1 MFKSLP
7 FLYTLLF
14 SFSGW
19 CQSGPL
25 IAPPGPLVVP
35 IYSRIPLDSLHK
47 QQMIQSLNGLL
58 SQLSG
63 ANKDNAFV
71 QPEYLPETSDLLD
84 QIRGMGDPLPGR
96 KESCR
101 CYLTNVNQLDS
112 TDYLVQFAYLSLQD
126 TTPLLRASFKLV
138 AHQAGDRYAFSSPLR
153 RNTTGWKVRKV
164 GDFTFYYTDYPFNE
178 SLLSAY
184 VRKAQEFDRKLHAPS
199 YQTVFYCCRSF
210 EEALEALGCDYKLDY
225 NGVSSEN
232 LSAFE
237 RQTSLHV
244 LGGSGPAQFDH
255 HDLWHDRLHAVVP
268 VSTINRPID
277 EACAY
282 LYGGSWGL
290 SWEEVFRQ
298 FKTYMGDNRDWLTAF
313 TENRN
318 FAQPNQNHLY
328 VSYVITAL
336 LVKKIEREKGFHAV
350 LQFLTCGKYQRDNE
364 NYFQAL
370 NTIVG
375 IDRSN
380 FNSIIQE
387 LVDSEIKSVS
397 LSS

>member
-1 MFKSLP
+1 MLKPSL
-7 FLYTLLF
+7 LLCAL
-14 SFSGW
+14 SFSLSSW
-19 CQSGPL
+19 CQSGSSIASSGPL
-25 IAPPGPLVVP
+25 IVP
-35 IYSRIPLDSLHK
+35 VYARIPLDSSHK

-84 QIRGMGDPLPGR
+84 EIRGMGNPLPG
-96 KESCR
+96 KKQPCR

-112 TDYLVQFAYLSLQD
+112 VDYLIQFAYLGLED
-126 TTPLLRASFKLV
+126 TMPLLRASFRLL
-138 AHQAGDRYAFSSPLR
+138 AHQTGDRFAFSSPLR
-153 RNTTGWKVRKV
+153 RNVIGWKVRTV

-178 SLLSAY
+178 SLLADY
-184 VRKAQEFDRKLHAPS
+184 VAKAKEFDRKLHAPA
-199 YQTVFYCCRSF
+199 YPTIFYCCRTF
-210 EEALEALGCDYKLDY
+210 QEALEALGVDYKLDY
-225 NGVSSEN
+225 NGISTDN

-237 RQTSLHV
+237 RNTSLHV
-244 LGGSGPAQFDH
+244 LGGNAPAQFDH
-255 HDLWHDRLHAVVP
+255 HDLWHDRLHAVIP

-298 FKTYMGDNRDWLTAF
+298 FKTYMGSNHDWLTAF
-313 TENRN
+313 AANAN
-318 FAQPNQNHLY
+318 FAQPNQNHLF

-336 LVKKIEREKGFHAV
+336 LVKKIEMEKGFPAV
-350 LQFLTCGKYQRDNE
+350 LQFLTCGKYQRDNA

-370 NTIVG
+370 DTIIG
-375 IDRSN
+375 INRSN
-380 FNSIIQE
+380 FNATVEQ
-387 LVDSEIKSVS
+387 LVESQ
-397 LSS
+397 L